1 MAGITLGTA
10 IYLLALAHDAP
21 DLAGQG
27 NGPLELLS
35 VGASLAVQLAVM
47 VVVLVPAGIGAARA
61 RG

>member
-1 MAGITLGTA
+1 MAGIALGTA

-21 DLAGQG
+21 GLAGHG

-35 VGASLAVQLAVM
+35 VAASLAVQLAVM
-47 VVVLVPAGIGAARA
+47 VVLVPAGSAAARA